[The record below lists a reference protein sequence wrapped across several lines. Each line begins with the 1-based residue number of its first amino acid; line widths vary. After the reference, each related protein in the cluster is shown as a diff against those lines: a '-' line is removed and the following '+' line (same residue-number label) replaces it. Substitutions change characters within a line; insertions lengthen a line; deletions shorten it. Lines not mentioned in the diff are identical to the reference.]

1 MIIPFR
7 FTTKDITEEDLRN
20 AQRNLLRGELTDDD
34 IKNLD
39 AVISYMARNVL
50 LHNVECIRGALAGVV

>member
-50 LHNVECIRGALAGVV
+50 LHNTKDNHE

>member
-1 MIIPFR
+1 MKIPFR

-50 LHNVECIRGALAGVV
+50 LHNVEGESK